1 MGGQDVETA
10 SLDHPSE
17 ELAVKGLREMGGR
30 CPGMRGQGEC
40 CKTWACSSTERK
52 MVLPGEARGE
62 GAETGN
68 RHGLWECCPQ
78 WAVPEPGHRCGTQ
91 AVCEDPASMSVD
103 LRAAWTPPVH
113 FPP

>member
-52 MVLPGEARGE
+52 MVLPGEARGRE
-62 GAETGN
+62 QRQETDTVCGS
-68 RHGLWECCPQ
+68 
-78 WAVPEPGHRCGTQ
+78 AVPSGQCRSQGTGAGHRQCVRTL
-91 AVCEDPASMSVD
+91 PAC
-103 LRAAWTPPVH
+103 R
-113 FPP
+113 